1 MASEFLAG
9 NTTLFNQSA
18 TNTPTRQTTVGEQF
32 LRFQLGRETTALLP
46 VHQMTEVLNIP
57 VNQIVPIPHLPGWV
71 MGVYNWRGEILW
83 VVDLGY
89 LVGLNPLHQQEI
101 SHSTYTTIVIHSQHQ
116 NTSKKRLGGQVTGSK
131 MLGLV
136 VEKVEDMEWCNP
148 DLIQS
153 PPQSAITSEIV
164 PFLRGYWMKSNNE
177 MLLVLEGEAIIAG
190 MPRPEV

>member
-1 MASEFLAG
+1 MVSEFLSG
-9 NTTLFNQSA
+9 DTTLFNPTA
-18 TNTPTRQTTVGEQF
+18 TNTPAHQTTVGEQF
-32 LRFQLGRETTALLP
+32 LRFHLGGETTALLP

-83 VVDLGY
+83 ILDLGH
-89 LVGLNPLHQQEI
+89 LVGLTPLHQQEI
-101 SHSTYTTIVIHSQHQ
+101 SHSTYTTIVIHSQQ
-116 NTSKKRLGGQVTGSK
+116 KLASKKRLGGQITGSK

-153 PPQSAITSEIV
+153 PPQSAVTPELV
-164 PFLRGYWMKSNNE
+164 PFLRGYWMKSNDE

-190 MPRPEV
+190 MPKPEV